1 MRLILSYG
9 TADFVSRGKYFCPT
23 ERIKPSHEVIPFISW
38 DDFYQMEYIRMLTLI
53 FSSSVCNSA
62 IRMGKDYKGMPGGVL
77 AGLAFSF
84 L

>member
-1 MRLILSYG
+1 MIS
-9 TADFVSRGKYFCPT
+9 
-23 ERIKPSHEVIPFISW
+23 FISW
-38 DDFYQMEYIRMLTLI
+38 DDSYQMEYIRMLTLI
-53 FSSSVCNSA
+53 FSSSVRDSA